1 MRYLFIFISVST
13 FFACQQKSQD
23 GADPI
28 PINNIDSLTKQEENF
43 FPVTVYFKGQIHDII
58 EKGINPLKIIP
69 LNGKY
74 DSTWLKVEALNKE
87 FADFLTPVI
96 DTVNMKPW
104 FTESKFLDN
113 TIEAFTWTYDAK
125 PNIPDSINLRNWTVY
140 VNPNSGKVTSIY
152 MKKILP
158 DSKQL
163 QLTWYADSCTHAI
176 TVGEKN
182 GKAVILNQTT
192 ILWDFNP

>member
-1 MRYLFIFISVST
+1 MRYFFIFISVSA
-13 FFACQQKSQD
+13 FFACHQKSQE

-28 PINNIDSLTKQEENF
+28 LLNNIDSLPKQEENF

-58 EKGINPLKIIP
+58 DNGINPLKIIP
-69 LNGKY
+69 LNGRY
-74 DSTWLKVEALNKE
+74 DSTWLKVETLNKE

-140 VNPNSGKVTSIY
+140 VNPNSGKVSSIY

-158 DSKQL
+158 DNKQL
-163 QLTWYADSCTHAI
+163 QLTWYADSCTNAI